1 MERGGLEREAF
12 ETKIPGS
19 TKTKADKGSQPN
31 QHTRL
36 DSIAALEEAKD
47 QT

>member
-1 MERGGLEREAF
+1 MERGGLGREAF

-19 TKTKADKGSQPN
+19 TKTKDDKGSQPN

-36 DSIAALEEAKD
+36 DSVATFEEAKD
-47 QT
+47 QI